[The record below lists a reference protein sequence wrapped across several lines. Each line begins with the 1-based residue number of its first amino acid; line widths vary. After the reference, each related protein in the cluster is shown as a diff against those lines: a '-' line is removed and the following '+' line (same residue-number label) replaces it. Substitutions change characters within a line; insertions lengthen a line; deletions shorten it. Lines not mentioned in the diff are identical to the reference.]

1 MTPLTARERRLL
13 DEIQRAGSITPAAIV
28 ARGSYVMRAV
38 VGLQHRELVEEVGT
52 RLVTT
57 RAGRE
62 WRGARVRLR
71 KESG

>member
-13 DEIQRAGSITPAAIV
+13 DEIRRAGSINPAAIV

-38 VGLQHRELVEEVGT
+38 VGLQHRGLIEEVGM
-52 RLVTT
+52 RLVAT

-62 WRGARVRLR
+62 WRGPGVRLR
-71 KESG
+71 KP